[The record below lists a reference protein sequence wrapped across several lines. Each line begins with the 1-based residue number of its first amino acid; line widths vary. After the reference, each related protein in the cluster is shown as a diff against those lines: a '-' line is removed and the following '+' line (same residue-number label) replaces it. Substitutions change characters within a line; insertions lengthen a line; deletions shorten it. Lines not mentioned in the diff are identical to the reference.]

1 MPNIKSAERRM
12 RGSARKAARNRAGK
26 SRLKTLQQTYER
38 LIGGGKKTEAAQ
50 HLRATSSALDK
61 AAKSGTIPTR
71 RARRKKSRLA
81 RSLARM
87 KEAPATAASAPA
99 GGEKAGS

>member
-1 MPNIKSAERRM
+1 M

-38 LIGGGKKTEAAQ
+38 LIGGGKKTEATQ
-50 HLRATSSALDK
+50 LLRTTSSALDK
-61 AAKSGTIPTR
+61 AAKSGTIPAR

-81 RSLARM
+81 RNLARM
-87 KEAPATAASAPA
+87 KEAPAASSAPA
-99 GGEKAGS
+99 GGETAGS